1 MKNYRI
7 LLIRIFIILIWVSNF
22 SCAQKEN
29 FQNDKFNVSVGEDK
43 IIRISDRQSGNH
55 YEFIPEFRILHRT
68 NNPEMGLRPANIPN
82 VPYNVATWLTA
93 PGKESKKTD
102 EKIRDESQH
111 GDGFDSRILDANISN
126 RTADIFQSGESIVWT
141 PFKIEQKDSVLV
153 FYFAKEDE
161 MVFRAW
167 LSLPEKGYPKLT
179 FEFTPSRDGYYS
191 IGYTGAPS
199 YALEEVKEIWQPLI
213 WQEKR
218 FPDKSYM
225 TLAYRCPLPTTLVS
239 LDQGTIGVI
248 ADPSEYPFDPLPLA
262 ENSRFGVAIRNEEG
276 RAQPMLFAPVMGG
289 RGSSMRAGQP
299 FSFTMQLFTEPTN
312 MLTAYKTIAGE
323 VYGFTDYRSNGPH
336 QLNQTL
342 DNMIDY
348 GMSDWSYFIDSLKG
362 CAYSTDV
369 PGAVKNVSSLNPLEI
384 ALVNDDREIYEKR
397 AYPIL
402 EYMLSREKFLF
413 SLDKAQKIQHPS
425 RKLNGPVAPISELS
439 ALYNITNGNSRA
451 LLTLAENEFQ
461 SERVRNL
468 DKRERGDTWQNELAL
483 YQATGKDNYLRD
495 AIEGARQYITERVK
509 QPATDFDDPDAEA
522 FFWTGFV
529 PDFIGLFRLFEETGD
544 RKFLDAA
551 HRSALQYTQFI
562 WFSPKIPNVEVLVNK
577 DGLAPHY
584 WYLKSKGH
592 VPMKAPEEYVPAWR
606 LSEIGLTPESSGTSN
621 GHRGIFMV
629 NYALWMYRIGYHAG
643 DRFLID
649 IARSAVIG
657 RYSNF
662 PGYHINTARTTVYE
676 KPDYPLQPYKQLSV
690 NSFHFNHIWPH
701 ATILL
706 DYLVTDVYVKSE
718 GSIDFPS
725 EFIEGYA
732 YLQSKFYGHKPGTF
746 YDTKAWL
753 WMPKQLIDL
762 SSNEI
767 NYLTARGENAFF
779 IAFTNQ
785 SKEPLKFTF
794 NLNKD
799 ILGFNTTHNVVV
811 HSNKGKSEK
820 AKITD
825 GSMTLEIAS
834 EGITALTIENL
845 MVEPAFQHL
854 MDKKTEIKD
863 PALHYRQL
871 DFGDTRAMILQM
883 GRNLKTAFIYLGAD
897 DEVFR
902 EVRLSYSINGG
913 AVNELRDVHYPY
925 EFTIDLEDK
934 SALGF
939 SLTGIKNDGTRT
951 VSESVLLGP

>member
-562 WFSPKIPNVEVLVNK
+562 WFSPKIPDVEVLVNK

-939 SLTGIKNDGTRT
+939 SLTGIKNDGTRS